1 MFKIAVE
8 TQNVR
13 GEVAEMIQ
21 NLDSFEFE
29 DRKHVQ

>member
-8 TQNVR
+8 THQLK
-13 GEVAEMIQ
+13 EEMAEIMMNI
-21 NLDSFEFE
+21 NILEFE